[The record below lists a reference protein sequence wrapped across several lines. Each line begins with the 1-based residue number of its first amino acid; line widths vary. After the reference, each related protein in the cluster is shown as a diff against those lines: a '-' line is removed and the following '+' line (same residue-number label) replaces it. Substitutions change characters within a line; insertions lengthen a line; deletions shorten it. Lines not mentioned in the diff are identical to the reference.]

1 MNRRMRT
8 FSALLAL
15 TALVFSFAETMAA
28 SACAPMSM
36 MDGGKAMDAVTMTD
50 APRDDEVAATAAEP
64 GAMDCPF
71 MTERDGGEDGR
82 HCPFGPALG
91 QGCAGAPS
99 LPALVLDVNAPPGDP
114 ASRVSFDEIRP
125 DLLLARALFHPPRA

>member
-1 MNRRMRT
+1 MRT

-15 TALVFSFAETMAA
+15 TALTFSFAEMVAA
-28 SACAPMSM
+28 STCAPMSM
-36 MDGGKAMDAVTMTD
+36 MDGGSTTDAVTMMD
-50 APRDDEVAATAAEP
+50 AMMDDGVAASDAAP

-71 MTERDGGEDGR
+71 MTAHEGDDEKDGR

-99 LPALVLDVNAPPGDP
+99 LPALILDVSPTPAQP
-114 ASRVSFDEIRP
+114 ASRISLDEIHP
-125 DLLLARALFHPPRA
+125 HLLLAQALFRPPRA